1 MRHTHEEQAVQAE
14 RGPRRQKEEV
24 HMRRY
29 SKREF
34 LRLCCLGAGSCM
46 FVPGRERSLPP
57 EITSLFGL
65 PPSEGAGKW
74 STEALFYESTPS
86 GLHCLKC
93 PHGCVLGPG
102 ETGRC
107 RNRVN
112 VGGKLYSTAYGNP
125 CAVHIDP
132 IEKKPLFHFLP
143 STQAFSIA
151 AAGCNLRCLNCQN
164 WQISQMSPNE
174 TENADLM
181 PEKVVEECARAGC
194 ASIAYTYSEPVT
206 FYEYAY
212 DTAGL
217 AHEQGLRNIWKSS
230 GYINE
235 APLRKLC
242 RVIDAAN
249 IDLKSFDDRV
259 YFELNSARLDPVLR
273 TLKVFKEEGVWL
285 EITNLVIPTWT
296 DDMDMIRKMAEWL
309 CANGL
314 QDSPLHF
321 SRFTPLYKLN
331 QIPPTPVSALEK
343 ARAIAIKAGLH
354 YVYIGNVPGHNAEN
368 TFCPRCGGIAVE
380 RRGFTVLRKEIEN
393 GKCKACGEK
402 IPGVW
407 I

>member
-164 WQISQMSPNE
+164 WQISQMSPGE

-217 AHEQGLRNIWKSS
+217 AHKNKLRNVWKSS
-230 GYINE
+230 GHIN
-235 APLRKLC
+235 A
-242 RVIDAAN
+242 
-249 IDLKSFDDRV
+249 
-259 YFELNSARLDPVLR
+259 NSAGSSTPQ
-273 TLKVFKEEGVWL
+273 TS
-285 EITNLVIPTWT
+285 T
-296 DDMDMIRKMAEWL
+296 
-309 CANGL
+309 
-314 QDSPLHF
+314 
-321 SRFTPLYKLN
+321 SR
-331 QIPPTPVSALEK
+331 ALTK
-343 ARAIAIKAGLH
+343 
-354 YVYIGNVPGHNAEN
+354 
-368 TFCPRCGGIAVE
+368 
-380 RRGFTVLRKEIEN
+380 
-393 GKCKACGEK
+393 KCTSS
-402 IPGVW
+402 
-407 I
+407 